1 MIPSPPTTIMQKFNP
16 RAAVILVTEAPI
28 TEQYEKLDELKAYVK
43 ENKLFIACHKDTGLE
58 TLLCRCSRKCS
69 PHLLR
74 HSRSTHL
81 YQHGMDLT
89 LLAQR
94 LGHAQLKTTLIYA
107 HADTEQKRKTIDSAT
122 PYGSP
127 LRSKLNSKCF
137 TITDDETLKKLY
149 GLKG

>member
-1 MIPSPPTTIMQKFNP
+1 
-16 RAAVILVTEAPI
+16 
-28 TEQYEKLDELKAYVK
+28 
-43 ENKLFIACHKDTGLE
+43 
-58 TLLCRCSRKCS
+58 
-69 PHLLR
+69 
-74 HSRSTHL
+74 
-81 YQHGMDLT
+81 MDLT

>member
-1 MIPSPPTTIMQKFNP
+1 MPQGYWIGNIAVPMFPKMFTTFAPSQPLNTFISAWDGLNASSAT
-16 RAAVILVTEAPI
+16 AWTCSA
-28 TEQYEKLDELKAYVK
+28 
-43 ENKLFIACHKDTGLE
+43 ENNA
-58 TLLCRCSRKCS
+58 
-69 PHLLR
+69 
-74 HSRSTHL
+74 
-81 YQHGMDLT
+81 
-89 LLAQR
+89 
-94 LGHAQLKTTLIYA
+94 YA